1 MPSTILL
8 FGLLLIYVA
17 ITGRFI
23 AFLNGAKAAGSIFK
37 LSAGAKALDPKAPT
51 GDTVK
56 SDSKTTDP
64 TDNPLY
70 KPPK

>member
-23 AFLNGAKAAGSIFK
+23 AFLNGAKAMSSIFK
-37 LSAGAKALDPKAPT
+37 LSAGANALDPKLAKKPT
-51 GDTVK
+51 TV
-56 SDSKTTDP
+56 TP
-64 TDNPLY
+64 PVDNT
-70 KPPK
+70 PPK